1 MENFNPSIRTRKS
14 QMIQLQYVS
23 KDQIII
29 LNPIHL
35 EDRMCIK
42 NPVWKKIYMLRHP
55 YDALKVEIIQGFL
68 SNNKRTTF
76 YRPSQGLE
84 QMPEC

>member
-1 MENFNPSIRTRKS
+1 MHKKPSME
-14 QMIQLQYVS
+14 
-23 KDQIII
+23 
-29 LNPIHL
+29 
-35 EDRMCIK
+35 K
-42 NPVWKKIYMLRHP
+42 NIYAKRHP